1 MLNANKWNICFLI
14 IFRSSMAFNGVSL
27 RISSASGRFWTL
39 FVIWIPMF
47 NLHYSNGCLCV
58 RAHVFVYVFAFFA
71 RVYSLQNIF
80 NSTIVC
86 RFVYCYWQ
94 LQHSSFKYRE
104 FRLLKRFLLL
114 VLFHVIIEVFWNGHH
129 IFFSYQTKLTLDV
142 HTFMPWHAINLMSK
156 Q

>member
-104 FRLLKRFLLL
+104 FRLLKRFLVSRYHWSLL
-114 VLFHVIIEVFWNGHH
+114 KWAPFFFISNKTHSWCAH
-129 IFFSYQTKLTLDV
+129 I
-142 HTFMPWHAINLMSK
+142 HAMACHQFNVKTIGK
-156 Q
+156 WP